1 MRNLGVAE
9 DHELRWLFGNV
20 PRLIP
25 RLIAL
30 YWLMY
35 DMWTNYPLCTYVC
48 YMNELLLYIHFIFPK
63 MCFIPIS
70 SPFRTATYLALFFE
84 DHTSHLASRL
94 SSMERDA
101 KAATVNGGEEEWLP
115 RGKIIWQTKKV
126 TTTTELPDCLYFLN
140 LSSMF
145 IFLGWR
151 IFEHIKWQI
160 FNHGLF
166 EALKVCSTAMMW
178 GATGILTT
186 HDPGK
191 LIPIFL
197 DRGREVKMVGD
208 GNQWR
213 FMIRFLWM
221 RKLGVFVSKTFWCWS
236 L

>member
-101 KAATVNGGEEEWLP
+101 KAAAVNGGEEEWLP
-115 RGKIIWQTKKV
+115 RGKNHMANKKGDNNYW
-126 TTTTELPDCLYFLN
+126 TSRL
-140 LSSMF
+140 F
-145 IFLGWR
+145 IF
-151 IFEHIKWQI
+151 FEPF
-160 FNHGLF
+160 FNVHFFWAGGF
-166 EALKVCSTAMMW
+166 SNISN
-178 GATGILTT
+178 G
-186 HDPGK
+186 
-191 LIPIFL
+191 
-197 DRGREVKMVGD
+197 
-208 GNQWR
+208 
-213 FMIRFLWM
+213 RFLIMAFSKPW
-221 RKLGVFVSKTFWCWS
+221 KFVPLRWCEAQLASLQPMIQESWSRFFWIVAGK
-236 L
+236 

>member
-25 RLIAL
+25 ILIAL
-30 YWLMY
+30 YWCMICGLITHY
-35 DMWTNYPLCTYVC
+35 VRTYAIWTNSYYIFT
-48 YMNELLLYIHFIFPK
+48 LYSQK
-63 MCFIPIS
+63 CVS
-70 SPFRTATYLALFFE
+70 SPFHPHFEQQLTWHCFLRTIR
-84 DHTSHLASRL
+84 HTWHR
-94 SSMERDA
+94 
-101 KAATVNGGEEEWLP
+101 
-115 RGKIIWQTKKV
+115 
-126 TTTTELPDCLYFLN
+126 DCLPWSVMQRQPRWTEGKKSDSRVEKSYGKQKRWQQLLNFQIDYIFLN